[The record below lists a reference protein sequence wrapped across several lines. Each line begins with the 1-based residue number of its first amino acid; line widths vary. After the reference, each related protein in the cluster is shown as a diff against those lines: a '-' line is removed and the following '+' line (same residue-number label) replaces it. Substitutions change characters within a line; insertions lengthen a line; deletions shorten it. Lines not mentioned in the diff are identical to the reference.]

1 MGLLDDLLGGMAG
14 QGPGGRAQAQP
25 RRTGDGPDMSRV
37 LIALAP
43 IVLNML
49 ANRGRRGGSPIPENR
64 TPGGGGI
71 GDLLGQVL
79 GGSGGA
85 GGGLGGLLEQL
96 QRTGFRE
103 QADSW
108 VGRGAN
114 APISPDSMSE
124 IFGKDGLEV
133 ISRHAGISP
142 DEASQGLSALLPEVV
157 DRMTPDGRFP
167 HPARWPTASTTSR
180 DASAWRNQPDDVS
193 RASAAGRFTLA

>member
-1 MGLLDDLLGGMAG
+1 MGLLDDLLEGMAG

-25 RRTGDGPDMSRV
+25 RRAGDGPDMSRV

-43 IVLNML
+43 VLLNML
-49 ANRGRRGGSPIPENR
+49 ANRGRQGGSPIPENR

-79 GGSGGA
+79 GGGSGA
-85 GGGLGGLLEQL
+85 RGGLGGLLEQL
-96 QRTGFRE
+96 QRAGFRE

-114 APISPDSMSE
+114 ASISPDSISE
-124 IFGKDGLEV
+124 IFGKDGLEA

-142 DEASQGLSALLPEVV
+142 GEASQGLSALLPEVV
-157 DRMTPDGRFP
+157 DRMTPDGEVP
-167 HPARWPTASTTSR
+167 EPGALANSIDDLARR
-180 DASAWRNQPDDVS
+180 L
-193 RASAAGRFTLA
+193 GLA